1 MYLHRQHSHRQRRGG
16 VINNGDSG
24 FGGTDTGLTFIG
36 NVAEYGGGIY
46 QKNPAHMD
54 DYTFISNVATVRGG
68 GIYIDGGLADRY
80 PSKLINCSFWLNSAT
95 IGGAIY
101 GNVLDLTNCTLY
113 NNSAS
118 GTGGGVYVYRHY
130 GENIVTNSVLWGNT
144 PDEIYV
150 DPYEP
155 STPPVITYSDIDLKD
170 SSASPYPGTG
180 NINTSPLF
188 VDATNGDFHLQSNS
202 PCIDAGDNST
212 SNIPTTDF
220 EGDDRII
227 DGEGNGTAT
236 VDMGADEYAGAPM
249 DSDLDGVPDSVDN
262 CPFINNPGQED
273 SDGDGIG
280 DACAA
285 TAPDF
290 SVTEGTALT
299 DQVFIDQGASCSG
312 SCPMT
317 LDYASIDISTPGD
330 YAYGVMCG
338 EECGNDTDQGI
349 VTVISAVETYSVTF
363 TAGTGGSLS
372 GETTQT
378 IPDGEDCTTVTA
390 HPNPGYQ
397 FVNWVITMSPGTGYF
412 SNLYGA
418 ALTISQI
425 TGDIQATANF
435 KASAATGG
443 GGPSP
448 VVIVGG
454 GVPAPAAPSAPTPTS
469 TPTPIPVVLSTPTPP
484 PPPPPPAPPTPTLV
498 ATPTPVPMPE
508 EAAEELM
515 YTLTIRI
522 EPSEG
527 GFTDPQPGDHIYTKV
542 TQVAVNAFAEDG
554 WEFVGWSGDINDTAT
569 TVIVTMDQDLII
581 TANFEED
588 DANPANWPLI
598 GGLIAVVIAILGTA
612 IFYYSSVSGKQKDS
626 GST

>member
-1 MYLHRQHSHRQRRGG
+1 M
-16 VINNGDSG
+16 
-24 FGGTDTGLTFIG
+24 
-36 NVAEYGGGIY
+36 
-46 QKNPAHMD
+46 
-54 DYTFISNVATVRGG
+54 
-68 GIYIDGGLADRY
+68 
-80 PSKLINCSFWLNSAT
+80 
-95 IGGAIY
+95 
-101 GNVLDLTNCTLY
+101 
-113 NNSAS
+113 
-118 GTGGGVYVYRHY
+118 
-130 GENIVTNSVLWGNT
+130 WGNT

-280 DACAA
+280 DACAS

-290 SVTEGTALT
+290 AVTEDTELT
-299 DQVFIDQGASCSG
+299 DQVFIDQGAICSG
-312 SCPMT
+312 SCLMT
-317 LDYASIDISTPGD
+317 LDYSNVDISTPGD
-330 YAYGVMCG
+330 YAYGVLCG
-338 EECGNDTDQGI
+338 EDCGNDTDQGI
-349 VTVISAVETYSVTF
+349 VTVISAVETHTVTF

-372 GETTQT
+372 GETSQT

-390 HPNPGYQ
+390 HPDPGYQ
-397 FVNWVITMSPGTGYF
+397 FVNWAIMMTPGAGYF
-412 SNLYGA
+412 SNLYGN
-418 ALTISQI
+418 ALTTSHV

-435 KASAATGG
+435 KVSTATGG
-443 GGPSP
+443 GGPGP
-448 VVIVGG
+448 VVVGG
-454 GVPAPAAPSAPTPTS
+454 GGPAAPSVPVPTS
-469 TPTPIPVVLSTPTPP
+469 TPTPTPVVSPTPTPS
-484 PPPPPPAPPTPTLV
+484 PPPPPPAPPTPTPV
-498 ATPTPVPMPE
+498 ATPAPVPTPE
-508 EAAEELM
+508 EIEEPAEELM
-515 YTLTIRI
+515 YTLTIGI

-527 GFTDPQPGDHIYTKV
+527 GLTDPQPGDHIYTEG
-542 TQVAVNAFAEDG
+542 TQVTISATAEEG
-554 WEFVGWSGDINDTAT
+554 WEFAGWSGDISDLDN
-569 TVIVTMDQDLII
+569 TVVVMMDQNRVI
-581 TANFEED
+581 TTNFEED
-588 DANPANWPLI
+588 DGSPTNWALI
-598 GGLIAVVIAILGTA
+598 SGLIVALIAVLGT
-612 IFYYSSVSGKQKDS
+612 IVFYYSSTIGKQKS
-626 GST
+626 TGST